1 MSYEFPTIRTI
12 DDVLPHIKGC
22 EEFIV
27 AERDGFTVVNY
38 MVSGPDTFPPLK
50 VSGGSKRM
58 REERMLGNR
67 IRRECRGLIFY
78 PDGRIMS
85 RPFHKFFNIGE
96 REETQLHSIDWTRPH
111 VIIEK
116 MDGSMIRPLDVNGTL
131 RLGTKMGV
139 TDVSEQAEEI
149 MTDGQRGWMDIMMK
163 QHVTPLFEFVS
174 PENRIVV
181 EYDKAELVLLA
192 MRNNITGEYLDVEL
206 MRNNEFFRVVD
217 TYGAVG
223 GDFAE
228 FLEEQRGLE
237 GREGFIISFAG
248 DMYKGKNDWYVLIHK
263 TKDQIR
269 FDRNI
274 VDLILNKGLDDVL
287 PMLSEIDSDRVRD
300 FEGHFW
306 NNFWNKENH
315 VKSLHAKAVKFGDR
329 KAIATQFM
337 STVSNKGD
345 AALVYRMLDGN
356 DCRESL
362 LAHIEKNIS
371 SNVKWDQC
379 AEWLEMDN
387 NGKDV

>member
-38 MVSGPDTFPPLK
+38 MVSMPDTFPPLK

-58 REERMLGNR
+58 REQRVLSNR

-96 REETQLHSIDWTRPH
+96 REETQLHNIDWERPH

-116 MDGSMIRPLDVNGTL
+116 MDGSMIRPLDVNGTF

-139 TDVSEQAEEI
+139 TDVSEQAEKI
-149 MTDGQRGWMDIMMK
+149 MTDGQRSWMDIMMK

-192 MRNNITGEYLDVEL
+192 MRSNITGEYLDIL
-206 MRNNEFFRVVD
+206 PIRKNEFFRVVD
-217 TYGAVG
+217 TYGAVDS
-223 GDFAE
+223 DFAE
-228 FLEEQRGLE
+228 YLEEQRGLE
-237 GREGFIISFAG
+237 GREGFIISFGG
-248 DMYKGKNDWYVLIHK
+248 DMYKGKNDWYVRIHK
-263 TKDQIR
+263 TMDRIR

-274 VDLILNKGLDDVL
+274 VDLILNKDLDDVL
-287 PMLSEIDSDRVRD
+287 PMLPQKDSDRICN
-300 FEGHFW
+300 FEKHFW
-306 NNFWNKENH
+306 RKFQDKEDYI
-315 VKSLHAKAVKFGDR
+315 KSLHAKAVKFGDR
-329 KAIATQFM
+329 KSIATQFM

-356 DCRESL
+356 DCRDII

-371 SNVKWDQC
+371 SNVKWTEC
-379 AEWLEMDN
+379 AKWMEMDN
-387 NGKDV
+387 DGKNV